1 MKFIGE
7 LFSYQRKKS
16 KNHQNLIENT
26 KKILWKDLSYIK
38 EIDSEMNKTNTNNSK
53 SNISKSNN
61 NSNINKIENE
71 EDDKENNNII
81 KENSKNN
88 NENKTKIIDKD
99 EGEKN
104 DEDYNDYDDEFL
116 NEINIDDNAKKEN
129 IDNNKNVTQKWIIIN
144 WYTILSNVKWWKKI
158 IGIMHEYICQIF
170 ILIKLEFILY
180 GKEVNILMYIF
191 KKLLMIIK

>member
-16 KNHQNLIENT
+16 KNYQNLSENT
-26 KKILWKDLSYIK
+26 KKILCKDLRYIK

-81 KENSKNN
+81 KEDSKNN

-129 IDNNKNVTQKWIIIN
+129 IDNNKNVTQK
-144 WYTILSNVKWWKKI
+144 
-158 IGIMHEYICQIF
+158 
-170 ILIKLEFILY
+170 
-180 GKEVNILMYIF
+180 
-191 KKLLMIIK
+191 